1 MAEDPFL
8 PSIESLAS
16 MPLGRRGFVGA
27 AGGLLGAVWMS
38 GLLAGSAAADAG
50 AAPLFRRL
58 GEIVIPTT
66 TTPGAGTAEVFAF
79 VSRAVEK
86 GLFGVPADLF
96 ARLQVELDARAGG
109 DFLRLPAARQEALV
123 AALDV
128 EDYRPGTVGE
138 SPWCMVKTLILVGYY
153 TGEAGGS
160 RELDYQLVP
169 GRFDPDIPTGKNYR
183 ALSNDWTGLSIRK
196 DVIPS

>member
-1 MAEDPFL
+1 MVEDPFS
-8 PSIESLAS
+8 PSIESMAHV
-16 MPLGRRGFVGA
+16 PLGRRGFMGV
-27 AGGLLGAVWMS
+27 AGGVLGAVWMS
-38 GLLAGSAAADAG
+38 GLLAGPVAADAG
-50 AAPLFRRL
+50 SAPLFQRL

-66 TTPGAGTAEVFAF
+66 GTPGAGTAEVFAF
-79 VSRAVEK
+79 ASRAVEK

-96 ARLQVELDARAGG
+96 ARLRAELDARAGG

-123 AALDV
+123 AALDA
-128 EDYRPGTVGE
+128 ESYRPGTMGE
-138 SPWCMVKTLILVGYY
+138 SPWCMTKTLILVGYY

-169 GRFDPDIPTGKNYR
+169 GRYDPDIQTGKGYR

-196 DVIPS
+196 EVTPS